1 MKTGLNSIQHFSL
14 LVAQL
19 AKNLPA
25 LRETWGRSLGWED
38 PLEKKVA
45 TRFNMLAWEIPWKDR
60 EAW

>member
-25 LRETWGRSLGWED
+25 LQETWGRSLGWED
-38 PLEKKVA
+38 PLEKRVA
-45 TRFNMLAWEIPWKDR
+45 THFNMLAWEIPWKDR